1 MHLENR
7 KPSQFIRHIK
17 TKLRDI
23 GLEPNDELLKNRLI
37 KAMPESVRIT
47 LTASQSLDMTSFCSI
62 ADNLF
67 DLVEDPVCH
76 TYVPLS
82 QAVKKE
88 ISGNDYYFCS
98 KQCSE
103 KYESGKNK

>member
-1 MHLENR
+1 MIYLLYKVIETVR
-7 KPSQFIRHIK
+7 KLKSVKNEIHQFK
-17 TKLRDI
+17 SS
-23 GLEPNDELLKNRLI
+23 
-37 KAMPESVRIT
+37 A
-47 LTASQSLDMTSFCSI
+47 TAGE
-62 ADNLF
+62 

-103 KYESGKNK
+103 KYELGKNK

>member
-1 MHLENR
+1 MFR
-7 KPSQFIRHIK
+7 FFIFITLIYLLYKVIK
-17 TKLRDI
+17 TV
-23 GLEPNDELLKNRLI
+23 GELKQTKNENCQF
-37 KAMPESVRIT
+37 KASSVGGE
-47 LTASQSLDMTSFCSI
+47 
-62 ADNLF
+62 

-76 TYVPLS
+76 THVPLS
-82 QAVKKE
+82 QAFKKE

>member
-1 MHLENR
+1 MFRFFVFIILIYLLYKVIKNVGNL
-7 KPSQFIRHIK
+7 KPAKKGNDQF
-17 TKLRDI
+17 
-23 GLEPNDELLKNRLI
+23 
-37 KAMPESVRIT
+37 KAS
-47 LTASQSLDMTSFCSI
+47 
-62 ADNLF
+62 ADGGE

-88 ISGNDYYFCS
+88 IYGNDFYFCS

-103 KYESGKNK
+103 KYELGKNK

>member
-1 MHLENR
+1 MSRFFVFIILIYLLYKVIETVRKFKSAKNENY
-7 KPSQFIRHIK
+7 QF
-17 TKLRDI
+17 
-23 GLEPNDELLKNRLI
+23 
-37 KAMPESVRIT
+37 KASPVGGE
-47 LTASQSLDMTSFCSI
+47 
-62 ADNLF
+62 

-82 QAVKKE
+82 QAFRKE

-103 KYESGKNK
+103 KYELGKK

>member
-1 MHLENR
+1 MFRFFIFIILIYILYKVIKNVGQL
-7 KPSQFIRHIK
+7 KPAKNGNYQF
-17 TKLRDI
+17 
-23 GLEPNDELLKNRLI
+23 
-37 KAMPESVRIT
+37 KASPVGGE
-47 LTASQSLDMTSFCSI
+47 
-62 ADNLF
+62 

-82 QAVKKE
+82 QAFKKE

-103 KYESGKNK
+103 KYELGKK

>member
-1 MHLENR
+1 MFR
-7 KPSQFIRHIK
+7 FFVFIILIYLLYKVIK
-17 TKLRDI
+17 TVGKLKPA
-23 GLEPNDELLKNRLI
+23 ENENYQF
-37 KAMPESVRIT
+37 KASSVGGE
-47 LTASQSLDMTSFCSI
+47 
-62 ADNLF
+62 

-82 QAVKKE
+82 QAFKKE

-103 KYESGKNK
+103 KYASGKNK

>member
-1 MHLENR
+1 MFRFFVFIILIYVLYKVIKNVGKL
-7 KPSQFIRHIK
+7 KPAKKGNYQF
-17 TKLRDI
+17 
-23 GLEPNDELLKNRLI
+23 
-37 KAMPESVRIT
+37 KASPDGGE
-47 LTASQSLDMTSFCSI
+47 
-62 ADNLF
+62 

-103 KYESGKNK
+103 KYELGKNK

>member
-1 MHLENR
+1 MFRFFIFIILIYVLYKIIKNVGQLKPAKNENH
-7 KPSQFIRHIK
+7 KF
-17 TKLRDI
+17 
-23 GLEPNDELLKNRLI
+23 
-37 KAMPESVRIT
+37 KASPVGGE
-47 LTASQSLDMTSFCSI
+47 
-62 ADNLF
+62 

-82 QAVKKE
+82 QAFKKE

-103 KYESGKNK
+103 KYASGKNK

>member
-1 MHLENR
+1 MFR
-7 KPSQFIRHIK
+7 FFVFIILIYFLYKIIK
-17 TKLRDI
+17 TVRQTKPA
-23 GLEPNDELLKNRLI
+23 ENKNYQFKSSEAGR
-37 KAMPESVRIT
+37 E
-47 LTASQSLDMTSFCSI
+47 
-62 ADNLF
+62 

-103 KYESGKNK
+103 KYELGKNK

>member
-1 MHLENR
+1 MSRFFVFIILIYLLYRIIKSIGQTKSAGNENY
-7 KPSQFIRHIK
+7 QF
-17 TKLRDI
+17 
-23 GLEPNDELLKNRLI
+23 
-37 KAMPESVRIT
+37 KASPVGGE
-47 LTASQSLDMTSFCSI
+47 
-62 ADNLF
+62 

-82 QAVKKE
+82 QAFRKE

-103 KYESGKNK
+103 KYVSGKNK

>member
-1 MHLENR
+1 MFRFFVFIILIYVLYKVIKNVGKLKPEKKENY
-7 KPSQFIRHIK
+7 QF
-17 TKLRDI
+17 
-23 GLEPNDELLKNRLI
+23 
-37 KAMPESVRIT
+37 KASPDGGE
-47 LTASQSLDMTSFCSI
+47 
-62 ADNLF
+62 

-88 ISGNDYYFCS
+88 ISGMDYYFCS

-103 KYESGKNK
+103 KYELGKNK

>member
-1 MHLENR
+1 MFRFFVFVILIYALYKIIKNFGQLKPAKKENY
-7 KPSQFIRHIK
+7 QFK
-17 TKLRDI
+17 SSAT
-23 GLEPNDELLKNRLI
+23 GGE
-37 KAMPESVRIT
+37 
-47 LTASQSLDMTSFCSI
+47 
-62 ADNLF
+62 

-103 KYESGKNK
+103 KYELGKK

>member
-1 MHLENR
+1 MFRFLVFIILIYLLYKVIETVGKLKSAKN
-7 KPSQFIRHIK
+7 KNYQFK
-17 TKLRDI
+17 SSAI
-23 GLEPNDELLKNRLI
+23 GGE
-37 KAMPESVRIT
+37 
-47 LTASQSLDMTSFCSI
+47 
-62 ADNLF
+62 

-82 QAVKKE
+82 QAFKKE

>member
-1 MHLENR
+1 MFR
-7 KPSQFIRHIK
+7 FFVFIILIYLLYKVIK
-17 TKLRDI
+17 TVGKLK
-23 GLEPNDELLKNRLI
+23 PAKNENYQF
-37 KAMPESVRIT
+37 KASSVGGE
-47 LTASQSLDMTSFCSI
+47 
-62 ADNLF
+62 

-82 QAVKKE
+82 QAFKKE

>member
-1 MHLENR
+1 MYR
-7 KPSQFIRHIK
+7 FFIFIIFIYLLYKVIK
-17 TKLRDI
+17 TGGQIKP
-23 GLEPNDELLKNRLI
+23 EKNENYQF
-37 KAMPESVRIT
+37 KASPVGGE
-47 LTASQSLDMTSFCSI
+47 
-62 ADNLF
+62 

-76 TYVPLS
+76 TYVPMS

-103 KYESGKNK
+103 KYELKKNK